1 MELAESKQCVVGI
14 ILPKWPGHF
23 GSSFVSTDFGKFE
36 VRSLTLAFTLCF
48 SAMAPKS
55 FAAAGM
61 DDVMEVDV
69 PPSTLDSEML
79 SEGSFQLVDQL
90 IEITTEDYQMAEQ
103 VAETHKNEE
112 DAASLTLSGAP
123 LDDHAMLQNTTK
135 VDLQKFLAE
144 LTAAMQQLATKDQ
157 PVDQGAST
165 QPGPAGDP
173 ARCRTVTFSKS
184 TRTLRRSLP
193 VSWPAHQLAAR
204 SFLWSRAI
212 SGTCSETS
220 PWATFGTFCPSLAT
234 LRPSL
239 RPLSTGS
246 LRAMDWR
253 SRSGSTKRSFRRRT
267 STPRRSTTWRQ
278 ALRSQVSSCTSP
290 WHKQQSEGKC
300 LACGK
305 IGSRMHKMKDMGMTQ
320 EVDGATWRLMITD
333 KGVTWKIQPKEGE
346 TPDEEQEANMKAAA
360 SINVADFSIPLKQP
374 QINTEV
380 SYSDLVPNNQRVLL
394 RNQVN
399 HPVCQVYGRWS
410 N

>member
-1 MELAESKQCVVGI
+1 
-14 ILPKWPGHF
+14 
-23 GSSFVSTDFGKFE
+23 VSTDFGKFE

-165 QPGPAGDP
+165 QPAIGDP
-173 ARCRTVTFSKS
+173 VGVDSDLLKVHQDLSVAPRFLAAT
-184 TRTLRRSLP
+184 
-193 VSWPAHQLAAR
+193 SWPR

-290 WHKQQSEGKC
+290 WLKQQSEGKC

-380 SYSDLVPNNQRVLL
+380 SYSDLVPDNQRVLL